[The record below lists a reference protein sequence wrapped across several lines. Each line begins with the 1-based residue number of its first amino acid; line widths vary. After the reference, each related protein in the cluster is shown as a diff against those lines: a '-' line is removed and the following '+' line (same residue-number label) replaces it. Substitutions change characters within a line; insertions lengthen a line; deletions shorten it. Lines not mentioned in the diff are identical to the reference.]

1 MLKLIE
7 VETGLF
13 DLVFDV
19 NASNDA
25 QTAFTTFVYA
35 VLFTDAEAS
44 SLQQPDRSQR
54 RGWWFDPAAGSLIW
68 WYRQQPLSQEVRR
81 ATIDNI
87 TTALLSHPALTDV
100 VVLDI
105 SPAGSVSSLFVS
117 IAATYNNLK
126 SLVTVQL

>member
-1 MLKLIE
+1 MLKLIRNDE
-7 VETGLF
+7 G
-13 DLVFDV
+13 DFDV
-19 NASNDA
+19 AFDVDA
-25 QTAFTTFVYA
+25 LVDPQTAFSTLVYA

-44 SLQQPDRSQR
+44 VIQQPDRSQR

-68 WYRQQPLSQEVRR
+68 WYRQQPLSEEVRR